1 MSNERGWKKGDIV
14 VSKPDA
20 DFAFMMKL
28 KYLADSELDYG
39 CFIGED
45 INGDVSDDWL
55 IDDFEKECD

>member
-1 MSNERGWKKGDIV
+1 MVEHLNIPV
-14 VSKPDA
+14 AYMPKPDA
-20 DFAFMMKL
+20 DFVFMMQL